1 MNAGDDGT
9 GTLTPEKVEELAA
22 GIKEA
27 KETLDQ
33 SRKTMEESNTKV
45 GKLVEEQTELKKTT
59 DSNQETLTKVE
70 ERIKALGDQMH
81 TIAEGYTDTIN
92 RLREQMKQLGTDGGD
107 ERSAFVA
114 RGGRGAIFSCRQEAL
129 ELGHFLMATMK
140 DDNQEAK
147 AYARRWLQEHRQD
160 LRFLP
165 NIPKS
170 FVEHVANPIL
180 VKEDLD
186 RINKFNAGQFG
197 GLAAEAMTG
206 GATPG
211 SILVSPQFVATMI
224 RNVEEHGAFRRN
236 ALVWPMGSDTVHI
249 PRRSSGVVITWEGEG
264 DTGTGTD
271 PGFELLGMTAKKQ
284 MAIHAFSSELAE
296 DAAISLADIF
306 MFEFALAIAA
316 DEDGH
321 GFLGDGTSTYHGFVG
336 VIGATGSGTDATA
349 ISTAVPHLV
358 TGAAG
363 ADLASEIT
371 AAKLREM
378 TGKVHTWATNVK
390 WYLHRTLLATLT
402 GIETT
407 GGGPVVQFSEGNAPQ
422 IMGYPVERVDK
433 MPAASTVS
441 TGEVCLALGDLRKG
455 WVLGDRRRM
464 NVETSEHFY
473 FSTDQIAIRVT
484 ARIAFLMTQ
493 GNAMVQYVTGSA

>member
-1 MNAGDDGT
+1 
-9 GTLTPEKVEELAA
+9 
-22 GIKEA
+22 
-27 KETLDQ
+27 
-33 SRKTMEESNTKV
+33 
-45 GKLVEEQTELKKTT
+45 
-59 DSNQETLTKVE
+59 
-70 ERIKALGDQMH
+70 
-81 TIAEGYTDTIN
+81 
-92 RLREQMKQLGTDGGD
+92 MKRLGTDGGD
-107 ERSAFVA
+107 ERTAFVA
-114 RGGRGAIFSCRQEAL
+114 RNGRGAIFSCRQEAL

-140 DDNQEAK
+140 VDTPAK
-147 AYARRWLQEHRQD
+147 DYARRWLQEHRTD

-170 FVEHVANPIL
+170 FVDHVANPIL
-180 VKEDLD
+180 MREDFD
-186 RINKFNAGQFG
+186 RIVKAQYGAVGQA
-197 GLAAEAMTG
+197 LTG

-211 SILVSPQFVATMI
+211 SILVAPQFVDTMI
-224 RNVEEHGAFRRN
+224 RNIEEHGAFRRN
-236 ALVWPMGSDTVHI
+236 ALVWPMGSDTIHI
-249 PRRSSGVVITWEGEG
+249 PRRSSGVVVTWEGEA
-264 DTGTGTD
+264 DAGTGTD

-284 MAIHAFSSELAE
+284 MALHSFSSELAE

-306 MFEFALAIAA
+306 MFEFALAFAA

-321 GFLGDGTSTYHGFVG
+321 GYLGDGTSTYHGYVG

-349 ISTAVPHLV
+349 ESTAVPHLV

-378 TGKVHTWATNVK
+378 TGKLHTWARDVK
-390 WYLHRTLLATLT
+390 WYMHRTLLATLT

-407 GGGPVVQFSEGNAPQ
+407 GGGPVVNFSEGNAPQ

-441 TGEVCLALGDLRKG
+441 TGEICLALGDLRRG
-455 WVLGDRRRM
+455 WILGDRRKM
-464 NVETSEHFY
+464 NVETSEHYHFN
-473 FSTDQIAIRVT
+473 TDQIAIRVT

-493 GNAMVQYVTGSA
+493 GNAMVQYKTGSA

>member
-1 MNAGDDGT
+1 MANEGGI
-9 GTLTPEKVEELAA
+9 GTLTPEQVEEMAE
-22 GIKEA
+22 GIKGA
-27 KETLDQ
+27 KETLDK
-33 SRKTMEESNTKV
+33 SRVAMEESNTKV
-45 GKLVEEQTELKKTT
+45 GTMLKEQEELKKHAADNAEAIAKT
-59 DSNQETLTKVE
+59 DENLKKLG
-70 ERIKALGDQMH
+70 ERMH
-81 TIAEGYTDTIN
+81 TIAEGYTDTLN
-92 RLREQMKQLGTDGGD
+92 LLRKQTKQLGNDGGD
-107 ERSAFVA
+107 ERSAYRM
-114 RGGRGAIFSCRQEAL
+114 RGGKGAIFSCRQEAL

-140 DDNQEAK
+140 LDTSAK
-147 AYARRWLQEHRQD
+147 EYARRWLQDHRAD
-160 LRFLP
+160 LQFLP

-180 VKEDLD
+180 AKEDYD
-186 RINKFNAGQFG
+186 RIRQLHASPFG
-197 GLAAEAMTG
+197 VEIQALTG

-211 SILVSPQFVATMI
+211 SILVSPQFVSTMI

-236 ALVWPMGSDTVHI
+236 ALVWPMGSDTVHV
-249 PRRSSGVVITWEGEG
+249 PRRSSGLVITWEGES

-284 MAIHAFSSELAE
+284 MALHRFSSELAE
-296 DAAISLADIF
+296 DAALSLADIF
-306 MFEFALAIAA
+306 MYEFALAIAA
-316 DEDGH
+316 DEDAH

-349 ISTAVPHLV
+349 ESTAVPHLV

-363 ADLASEIT
+363 NDLATEIT

-378 TGKVHTWATNVK
+378 TGKVHTWATDVK

-402 GIETT
+402 GIETS
-407 GGGPVVQFSEGNAPQ
+407 GGGPVVQFSEGSVPQ

-441 TGEVCLALGDLRKG
+441 ASEVCLALGDLRKS
-455 WVLGDRRRM
+455 WILGDRRKM

-473 FSTDQIAIRVT
+473 FNTDSIAIRVT
-484 ARIAFLMTQ
+484 ARIGFLMTQ
-493 GNAMVQYVTGSA
+493 GNGMVQYKSGSA